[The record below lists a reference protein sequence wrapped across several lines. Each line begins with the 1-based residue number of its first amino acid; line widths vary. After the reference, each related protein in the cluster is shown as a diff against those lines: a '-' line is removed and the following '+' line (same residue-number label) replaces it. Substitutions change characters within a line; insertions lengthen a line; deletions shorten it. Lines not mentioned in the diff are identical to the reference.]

1 MADVKAKAVA
11 KPVAK
16 TEAAKAVETK
26 TAKLAE
32 TKEVAAKVEVKT
44 EKKAEPKKTAAKAPA
59 KKEAAAKAP
68 AKKATATK
76 KETKAEVK
84 AGITLEFDE
93 KSYTTEKLV
102 EIAKDVWVYDLGKD
116 LKDFRT
122 VELYVKPAESTVY
135 YVVNEEVTGCFGI

>member
-16 TEAAKAVETK
+16 TTAAKAVETK
-26 TAKLAE
+26 TAQPAE
-32 TKEVAAKVEVKT
+32 TKEVAAKT
-44 EKKAEPKKTAAKAPA
+44 EKKAEPKKTAAKATTT
-59 KKEAAAKAP
+59 KKAAAEKAP
-68 AKKATATK
+68 AKKATTK
-76 KETKAEVK
+76 KATEVK

-116 LKDFRT
+116 INDFKT
-122 VELYVKPAESTVY
+122 VELYVKPAESAVY

>member
-26 TAKLAE
+26 TAKAE
-32 TKEVAAKVEVKT
+32 TKT
-44 EKKAEPKKTAAKAPA
+44 EKKVATKKAATEKAPA
-59 KKEAAAKAP
+59 KKTTTTKKAAA
-68 AKKATATK
+68 
-76 KETKAEVK
+76 VK
-84 AGITLEFDE
+84 AGITLEFNE

-116 LKDFRT
+116 VKDFKT
-122 VELYVKPAESTVY
+122 VELYVKPEENAVY
-135 YVVNEEVTGCFGI
+135 YVVNAEVTGCFAI